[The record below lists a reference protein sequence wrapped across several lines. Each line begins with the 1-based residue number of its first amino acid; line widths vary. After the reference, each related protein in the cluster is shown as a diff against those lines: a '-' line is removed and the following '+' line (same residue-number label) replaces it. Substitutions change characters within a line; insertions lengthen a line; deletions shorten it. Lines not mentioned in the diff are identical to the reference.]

1 MGIVIAGR
9 EIGPSHATFVIA
21 EMSANHGHDINKAME
36 IIRIAK
42 ECGADAVKLQ
52 TYTPDTMTI
61 DCDNEYFRIGNN
73 SLWDGQT
80 LYELYREAYTPWEW
94 HAPLQKYA
102 EQLGIILFS
111 TPFDKSAVDL
121 LEKLDIPAYKIASF
135 ELVDIPLIKYVAS
148 KQKPVILSTGMASLE
163 EIYEAVEAVKSTGND
178 QYAILKCVSD
188 YPARPEDMNLRTIED
203 MKRRFACPVG
213 LSDHS
218 LGSDVAR
225 LSVAAGASIIEKH
238 LISSRSDGGPD
249 AAFSMEA
256 AEFKDF
262 VAEIRKAD
270 NILGRVCYE
279 PSEKEIKNKIF
290 RRSLFVVED
299 IKKGDVLTVNNVRSI
314 RPGFGLSPKNLN
326 NILGRTANKDLK
338 RGLPLNMEDIL

>member
-1 MGIVIAGR
+1 MGIVITGR

-36 IIRIAK
+36 IIRIAR

-52 TYTPDTMTI
+52 TYTPDTLTI

-94 HAPLQKYA
+94 HAPLKKYA

-121 LEKLDIPAYKIASF
+121 LEELDFPAYKIASF

-148 KQKPVILSTGMASLE
+148 KQKPVIFSTGMASLE
-163 EIYEAVEAVKSTGND
+163 EIYEAVEAIKSTGND
-178 QYAILKCVSD
+178 QYAILKCISD

-225 LSVAAGASIIEKH
+225 LAVAAGASIIEKH

-270 NILGRVCYE
+270 NILGRVCYV
-279 PSEKEIKNKIF
+279 PSEKEINNKIF

-299 IKKGDVLTVNNVRSI
+299 IKKGDVFTVNNVRSI
-314 RPGFGLSPKNLN
+314 RPGFGLSPKNLD

-338 RGLPLNMEDIL
+338 RGLPLNMEDIS